1 MDFFEAQDQAHRKS
15 GRLVGMLIA
24 GLMAMTVAV
33 YAAVMLI
40 IHLGGGYFREQDAQ
54 AARAG
59 RRVYEGAPERWVEQE
74 AIWWD
79 WRVALAVFAFML
91 IIVGG
96 GFLYRWLQL
105 RSGGEARG
113 RDARWSPY
121 QFGHS

>member
-59 RRVYEGAPERWVEQE
+59 RRVYEGALSDGSSRKPSGGTGVLH
-74 AIWWD
+74 
-79 WRVALAVFAFML
+79 WRF
-91 IIVGG
+91 
-96 GFLYRWLQL
+96 L
-105 RSGGEARG
+105 RSC
-113 RDARWSPY
+113 
-121 QFGHS
+121 